1 MLVEGG
7 FDPFFSSGF
16 TMAWRY
22 LRGMRADPPPAAA
35 SNKDRRATFTAALEQ
50 AEQLFDAAGRA
61 GVMTKPLQ
69 LFYGLSQG
77 GRAIAAAAPNVPDR
91 QQVKPAEP
99 WKLSGHGIAIP
110 GMEQAID
117 ASKGKLAALPV
128 ADKGLGAFTQMA
140 AILNCGSLIDRKQ
153 DGSPAVQRGR
163 PGRSGGLCQRVLAS
177 RWTPQWSSLCLVWTT
192 MIC

>member
-1 MLVEGG
+1 VLFEGG

-35 SNKDRRATFTAALEQ
+35 SHQDRRATFTAALEQ
-50 AEQLFDAAGRA
+50 AEQLFDAADRA
-61 GVMTKPLQ
+61 DVMTKPLQ

-77 GRAIAAAAPNVPDR
+77 TRAIAATAPNVPDR
-91 QQVKPAEP
+91 QQGKPAEP

-110 GMEQAID
+110 GIEQAIAVSGGRL
-117 ASKGKLAALPV
+117 ASLPV

-140 AILNCGSLIDRKQ
+140 SILNCGEPGLI
-153 DGSPAVQRGR
+153 
-163 PGRSGGLCQRVLAS
+163 PGVATGARSGPIFFHL
-177 RWTPQWSSLCLVWTT
+177 PF
-192 MIC
+192 